1 MTLLLYIFLFIIGYF
16 VVWPLIKVA
25 LRIRSAR
32 NAWRHAMNG
41 GGSGR
46 REAPR
51 RERPGGWSGA
61 PARPKR
67 KKIGRDVGEYVAF
80 EEETVTASETSGSTS
95 TAESA
100 SFAVEEQVEDAVWED
115 IK

>member
-32 NAWRHAMNG
+32 NAWRDAMNG
-41 GGSGR
+41 GGAAGR

-61 PARPKR
+61 PARPRR

-80 EEETVTASETSGSTS
+80 EEETVAASETSGRTS
-95 TAESA
+95 ESA
-100 SFAVEEQVEDAVWED
+100 SFIVEEQVEDAVWED

>member
-32 NAWRHAMNG
+32 NAWRDAMNG
-41 GGSGR
+41 GAPGR

-67 KKIGRDVGEYVAF
+67 KKIGRDVGEYVPF
-80 EEETVTASETSGSTS
+80 EEETIVASETSGC

-100 SFAVEEQVEDAVWED
+100 SFTAEEQIEDAVWED